1 VLGNGI
7 GAAVPLGAVVIVLVS
22 LSTGDPS
29 TDVESGKIDGNVSKS
44 VTVDVKVEVGV
55 MVSPRELVARD
66 AVLNV
71 GTNPLL
77 EAPISETSLLFAGA
91 VPDG

>member
-1 VLGNGI
+1 
-7 GAAVPLGAVVIVLVS
+7 
-22 LSTGDPS
+22 
-29 TDVESGKIDGNVSKS
+29 